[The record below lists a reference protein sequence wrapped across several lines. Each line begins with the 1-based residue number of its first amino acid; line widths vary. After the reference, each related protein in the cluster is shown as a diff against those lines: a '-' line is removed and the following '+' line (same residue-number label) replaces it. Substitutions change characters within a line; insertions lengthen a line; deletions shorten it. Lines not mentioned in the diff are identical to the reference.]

1 MLNKVF
7 MRYRVDISGAD
18 QNGMILKAHLSSLV
32 QISAVSVPIRSIKAV
47 LLDHTLLFRRIF
59 SIEVI
64 KMTEEGKPP
73 HDLTFI

>member
-18 QNGMILKAHLSSLV
+18 QDGMILKAHLSSLV

-73 HDLTFI
+73 HDLTFT